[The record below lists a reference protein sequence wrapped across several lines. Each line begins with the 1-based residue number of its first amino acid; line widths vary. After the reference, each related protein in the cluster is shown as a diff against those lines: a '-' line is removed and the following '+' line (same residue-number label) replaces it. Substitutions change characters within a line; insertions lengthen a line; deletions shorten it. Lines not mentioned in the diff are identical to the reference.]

1 MYSSTDVVEARA
13 LENMQLAIDMQEIFE
28 RVSLRKHKSYL
39 VHGCV
44 IKVTKDIIRVSD
56 VQKFRCSKLELHN
69 AEVKRVADRG
79 ASRTLELR
87 DSGKARTPQLKH
99 AEGPVNLTDTKGYS
113 TTFAISAFKKIDA
126 RATLLRGT
134 SEVAAMPES
143 RVRERLFGEG
153 GPGRS
158 KALSTGLHLSQLG
171 GMYDPRCDS
180 VVKAFVRLL
189 G

>member
-1 MYSSTDVVEARA
+1 M
-13 LENMQLAIDMQEIFE
+13 
-28 RVSLRKHKSYL
+28 
-39 VHGCV
+39 
-44 IKVTKDIIRVSD
+44 
-56 VQKFRCSKLELHN
+56 
-69 AEVKRVADRG
+69 
-79 ASRTLELR
+79 
-87 DSGKARTPQLKH
+87 
-99 AEGPVNLTDTKGYS
+99 
-113 TTFAISAFKKIDA
+113 
-126 RATLLRGT
+126 LRGT